1 MSDLVVSFVSFIPV
15 LVVCL
20 GGCCFG
26 LICIYYWTIISK
38 IAQAMYYSYP
48 YRKIHHIINFRVQ
61 TSFIQLLIA
70 ENKAETNP
78 LTNHF

>member
-1 MSDLVVSFVSFIPV
+1 
-15 LVVCL
+15 
-20 GGCCFG
+20 
-26 LICIYYWTIISK
+26 
-38 IAQAMYYSYP
+38 MYYSYP